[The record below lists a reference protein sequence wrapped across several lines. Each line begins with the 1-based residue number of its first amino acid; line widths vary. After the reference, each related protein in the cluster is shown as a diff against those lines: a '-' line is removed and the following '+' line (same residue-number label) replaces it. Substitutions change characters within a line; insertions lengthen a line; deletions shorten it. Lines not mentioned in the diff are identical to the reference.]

1 MDDQVGE
8 VLAQRTA
15 LESGAAAGI
24 AVSVFL
30 HVLVTAAAVYAA
42 LRQPPPQTV
51 PTIEIRFA
59 QARPA
64 AVKAPSAP
72 AVQPQPQP
80 PIPLPK
86 PAEKTVPLSS
96 FGKSTKKGS
105 ETPTPPKPAIRQPGN
120 PAAQPPASAPGQA
133 EATVP
138 MATTIEGDFP
148 YTIYIDR
155 MKNLIGTH
163 WYRPQVT
170 AGATTTI
177 RFVID
182 RDGGIRDATVEAES
196 GNGTFDRAAL
206 RAVLESS
213 PLPPLP
219 FGYAGTYLGVHLTF
233 R

>member
-1 MDDQVGE
+1 MDDHVGE
-8 VLAQRTA
+8 VLARRAT

-30 HVLVTAAAVYAA
+30 HLLVTAAAVYAA

-51 PTIEIRFA
+51 STIEIRFA
-59 QARPA
+59 EARPA

-72 AVQPQPQP
+72 AVQPQPQPQP

-105 ETPTPPKPAIRQPGN
+105 ETPTPPKPAIRQPGK
-120 PAAQPPASAPGQA
+120 PAAQPPAPAPAQA

-155 MKNLIGTH
+155 MKN
-163 WYRPQVT
+163 
-170 AGATTTI
+170 
-177 RFVID
+177 
-182 RDGGIRDATVEAES
+182 
-196 GNGTFDRAAL
+196 
-206 RAVLESS
+206 
-213 PLPPLP
+213 
-219 FGYAGTYLGVHLTF
+219 
-233 R
+233 